1 MPVTVAQIRRYPV
14 KSMAG
19 EYLDAVELDARGL
32 TGDRWYAVEDGA
44 GHFASG
50 KNTRRFR
57 RHDEVFAYRATT
69 TADGVAVTHEDG
81 SSWLAGDPAL
91 DDHLT
96 AAFGELVRVEGES
109 TVPHAD
115 DGAVSLIGSATLHWC
130 ETELGVDAD
139 PRRLRVNLVLETDE
153 PFVEESWVGRTL
165 RVGATTLRVV
175 ARIERCRTIDVAQD
189 GADARHRWLKP
200 LGTTRDLCMGVYA
213 EVLEPGGLRVGDDVT
228 VRADT
233 GHAAA
238 PADTDVV
245 VEQPTG

>member
-19 EYLDAVELDARGL
+19 EYLDAVEVDARGL
-32 TGDRWYAVEDGA
+32 IGDRWYAVEDAA

-57 RHDEVFAYRATT
+57 RHDEVFAYHAVT
-69 TADGVAVTHEDG
+69 TADGVVVTHEDG
-81 SSWLAGDPAL
+81 STWLAGDAAL
-91 DDHLT
+91 DAHLT
-96 AAFGELVRVEGES
+96 AAFGEPVRVEAES

-115 DGAVSLIGSATLHWC
+115 DGAVSLIGSATLRWC
-130 ETELGVDAD
+130 EAELGVDAD
-139 PRRLRVNLVLETDE
+139 PRRLRVNLVLETHE

-165 RVGATTLRVV
+165 RIGATTLRVV

-200 LGTTRDLCMGVYA
+200 LGTTRDLCMGMYA
-213 EVLEPGGLRVGDDVT
+213 EVLEPGELRVGGAVT
-228 VRADT
+228 VREAVPD
-233 GHAAA
+233 GAG
-238 PADTDVV
+238 PADANA
-245 VEQPTG
+245 VEPAG